1 MPEPG
6 ATGSGVG
13 AGMAGGGSGIGAGE
27 AEGPGIGGGHGQDVF
42 EGYDLAGALADAL
55 NAGYAGGDYYDPGA
69 VAAQDE
75 AAQGGYSPGEQERM
89 DAAAAAAAQAERDAL
104 AQRMAELDVAIAAS
118 TDAGSAG
125 PGTLDSILNVSAAP
139 AFVDDFSSGGYATAG
154 NQAGGM
160 ETFGYD
166 PQAMQRSAVAAR
178 NAQMSGGFSS
188 DVFDPTSTASM
199 GWQDTMATEEGDA
212 GIPGEFAFV
221 DTSRPAYG
229 TQGYSTSVGTGVE
242 DFANMP
248 GYGTMATEESDYA
261 ETGMMPGTPY
271 DAGEFTG
278 TPTVEQSQMGMAAP
292 MGSGAMS
299 PNVGMLTATSG
310 PYGDPAG
317 RVATPGAGMITAG
330 TVDPGGMTGAES
342 VLGTA
347 GTTSPDFWANADEQ
361 AVMSQKYTS
370 AVKKANTP
378 EANTAA
384 HKNLAQQRLD
394 WGKML
399 EEKAK
404 ADPNGRVLDKFGNKT
419 TVTNRQLANAYNG
432 FDSTLEA
439 YAVINGAS
447 KLGSFIASVVPGSSI
462 IGGLLGGIK
471 DFLVSKGIY
480 DKTSPQDIS
489 SMIQEALVSGEPL
502 TGGGPTQEE
511 MGVTEFIKKYPW
523 AKGLD
528 PRYIQ
533 HLIDNPAEVQSLV
546 SGDAELSNFPGQI
559 GTGTFADDVIHT
571 DMDGFQQ
578 SGIVWKP
585 ISEADSNLVILTPPG
600 FDSANVLIENEAGDI
615 LDTGSNMGRTNGNR
629 FTYRFSMP
637 GAQYEGP
644 IYLRV
649 GNTRYKIDDPGA
661 RVN

>member
-1 MPEPG
+1 M
-6 ATGSGVG
+6 ASIDARVG
-13 AGMAGGGSGIGAGE
+13 QREIDRAAAEVEAAGGME
-27 AEGPGIGGGHGQDVF
+27 GGGAEVATEALAGGDYAVGSVAIEDLES
-42 EGYDLAGALADAL
+42 EGYDLNAEKEAALAR
-55 NAGYAGGDYYDPGA
+55 
-69 VAAQDE
+69 VAE
-75 AAQGGYSPGEQERM
+75 I
-89 DAAAAAAAQAERDAL
+89 DAA
-104 AQRMAELDVAIAAS
+104 IAGS
-118 TDAGSAG
+118 TAAGSAG
-125 PGTLDSILNVSAAP
+125 PGTLDSISNVNAAP
-139 AFVDDFSSGGYATAG
+139 AFVDDFSSGGYATPG

-160 ETFGYD
+160 ETFGFN
-166 PQAMQRSAVAAR
+166 PQHQTSPAFLEGNVNVDTFSNMPATAPSLMTGPETFSDYNQGVAQGYNFAGP
-178 NAQMSGGFSS
+178 QMTG
-188 DVFDPTSTASM
+188 DPTL
-199 GWQDTMATEEGDA
+199 A
-212 GIPGEFAFV
+212 G
-221 DTSRPAYG
+221 PAG
-229 TQGYSTSVGTGVE
+229 VSTGVE